1 MPHPVSLLT
10 PIARAFAQLGDPALL
25 GVLARSLLWSVAAF
39 ALLAWGVAAAAQS
52 WLGLQGWAAALLGGV
67 GSVLA
72 SWYLFLPV
80 VAVVASVFIDRV
92 AMAVERAFYPGL
104 PPATPASLATQA
116 WDGLA
121 LGAQVLALQ
130 LAGLLLAALPVAPGL
145 SLAVGWG
152 VAAWAIG
159 RGLFVTVAM
168 RRMPRGR
175 ALALY
180 RSVRAAVLAQGLL
193 VALGSLVPLFN
204 LAVPVL
210 GVAVMVHLLHAA
222 ADDEL
227 DDNTGRRGLSGAAR
241 AC

>member
-10 PIARAFAQLGDPALL
+10 PVSRALAQLGDPALL

-39 ALLAWGVAAAAQS
+39 ALLAWAVATAAQS
-52 WLGLQGWAAALLGGV
+52 WLGLHGWMAALLGGV

-80 VAVVASVFIDRV
+80 VAVVASLFIDRV
-92 AMAVERAFYPGL
+92 AVAVERAFYPGL
-104 PPATPASLATQA
+104 RPAVPASTATQA
-116 WDGLA
+116 WDGLV

-130 LAGLLLAALPVAPGL
+130 LAGLLLSVLPVAPGL
-145 SLAVGWG
+145 SLVVGWG
-152 VAAWAIG
+152 IAAWAIG

-168 RRMPRGR
+168 RRMPRDR
-175 ALALY
+175 ALELY
-180 RSVRAAVLAQGLL
+180 RSVRAVVLAQGLL
-193 VALGSLVPLFN
+193 IAFASLAPLFN

-210 GVAVMVHLLHAA
+210 GVAAMVHLLHAA
-222 ADDEL
+222 TRDEMG
-227 DDNTGRRGLSGAAR
+227 DNPAGGGLSGAAR

>member
-1 MPHPVSLLT
+1 MPRPVSVLT

-25 GVLARSLLWSVAAF
+25 GVLARSLLWTVLAF

-52 WLGLQGWAAALLGGV
+52 WLGLHGWAAALLGGI

-80 VAVVASVFIDRV
+80 VAVVASLFIDRV
-92 AMAVERAFYPGL
+92 AEAVERAFYPGL

-116 WDGLA
+116 WDGLV

-130 LAGLLLAALPVAPGL
+130 LAGLVLAVLPVAPGL
-145 SLAVGWG
+145 SLVVGWG
-152 VAAWAIG
+152 VAAWTIG

-168 RRMPRGR
+168 RRMPRAQ

-193 VALGSLVPLFN
+193 IALGSLAPLFN

-222 ADDEL
+222 IDDQPG
-227 DDNTGRRGLSGAAR
+227 DNRAGRGLSGAAR